1 MSTTKTPQVNEVNE
15 FLEIASDFEDPLE
28 VIRES
33 LSNSYDAGA
42 TEVEITIRDRPIGSE
57 IVIEDDGEGM
67 DHADLESFF
76 DLGNSTK
83 RGRQNGSIG
92 YKGHGTKIFYKSEE
106 VLVNTTKNGHNLR
119 AQMEQPWKKLNNRTM
134 PEYVLN
140 EEAVKEGNSGTHIRI
155 TGFKSGHGFSPA
167 SLTYNKIEHYLKW
180 KTLAGSTGHFFTD
193 DFREMEITVILGDEI
208 DDTRDRLVMNNKLEF
223 PTEQREPGRVS
234 SRNLGCVSTTHPGAH
249 R

>member
-1 MSTTKTPQVNEVNE
+1 
-15 FLEIASDFEDPLE
+15 

-42 TEVEITIRDRPIGSE
+42 TEVEITIRDRPMDLKLLSKTTA
-57 IVIEDDGEGM
+57 GM

-119 AQMEQPWKKLNNRTM
+119 AQMEQPWEK
-134 PEYVLN
+134 
-140 EEAVKEGNSGTHIRI
+140 A
-155 TGFKSGHGFSPA
+155 
-167 SLTYNKIEHYLKW
+167 
-180 KTLAGSTGHFFTD
+180 
-193 DFREMEITVILGDEI
+193 
-208 DDTRDRLVMNNKLEF
+208 
-223 PTEQREPGRVS
+223 Q
-234 SRNLGCVSTTHPGAH
+234 
-249 R
+249 